1 VLRVIED
8 NMLET
13 TSPSVA
19 PTLEQAPT
27 TPAAPVPPSSGL
39 RPSSAVAGA
48 RLSLDAAHRLWLTL
62 ADNAVRVKPV
72 RCFPWSSPLELVS
85 LRDEQDE
92 EQLLVADLS
101 ELDAAS
107 GEALKSALLGVGFVL
122 DVQSIDSIEEDYEVR
137 VWHTQTRQGKRTF
150 QTKLD
155 EWPWASPDGG
165 HLVRDL
171 SGDLFRL
178 PPLETLDKKTREWLW
193 AYVG

>member
-1 VLRVIED
+1 
-8 NMLET
+8 MA
-13 TSPSVA
+13 S
-19 PTLEQAPT
+19 
-27 TPAAPVPPSSGL
+27 
-39 RPSSAVAGA
+39 A
-48 RLSLDAAHRLWLTL
+48 RLSLDAAYRLWLTR
-62 ADNAVRVKPV
+62 AGKPVQVKPV

-85 LRDEQDE
+85 LRDEEDE
-92 EQLLVADLS
+92 EQLLVGDLS
-101 ELDAAS
+101 ELDAPS
-107 GEALKSALLGVGFVL
+107 GEALKAALLGVAFVL
-122 DVQSIDSIEEDYEVR
+122 DVRSIDSIEEDYEVR

-178 PPLETLDKKTREWLW
+178 PPLETLDDKTRRWLW

>member
-1 VLRVIED
+1 
-8 NMLET
+8 MLET
-13 TSPSVA
+13 TSPIVA
-19 PTLEQAPT
+19 PAVEQAPVT
-27 TPAAPVPPSSGL
+27 SPLPPGLSPASAPAAAAAS
-39 RPSSAVAGA
+39 A
-48 RLSLDAAHRLWLTL
+48 RLRLDGAQRLWLTL
-62 ADNAVRVKPV
+62 AGEAVQVRPV

-85 LRDEQDE
+85 LRDQEDE
-92 EQLLVADLS
+92 EHLLVADLS

-107 GEALKSALLGVGFVL
+107 SAALKAALLGVGFVL
-122 DVQSIDSIEEDYEVR
+122 DVQSIDSIEDDYEVR

-178 PPLETLDKKTREWLW
+178 PPVETLDEKTRERLW

>member
-1 VLRVIED
+1 
-8 NMLET
+8 MLET
-13 TSPSVA
+13 TSAIVVHA
-19 PTLEQAPT
+19 VEQAAT
-27 TPAAPVPPSSGL
+27 TPVAAQTLCPT
-39 RPSSAVAGA
+39 SAVASV

-62 ADNAVRVKPV
+62 AAKTVQVKPV

-92 EQLLVADLS
+92 EHLLVADLS
-101 ELDAAS
+101 ELDAESAR
-107 GEALKSALLGVGFVL
+107 ALERALLGVGFVL
-122 DVQSIDSIEEDYEVR
+122 EVQSIDSIEEDYEVR

-178 PPLETLDKKTREWLW
+178 PPVETLDAKTRERLW

>member
-1 VLRVIED
+1 
-8 NMLET
+8 MLET
-13 TSPSVA
+13 TSPIVA
-19 PTLEQAPT
+19 PVSEPALTLEVVQPAPR
-27 TPAAPVPPSSGL
+27 PASVVPS
-39 RPSSAVAGA
+39 A

-62 ADNAVRVKPV
+62 AGKAVQVKPV

-85 LRDEQDE
+85 LRDAQDE
-92 EQLLVADLS
+92 EHLLVSTLS

-107 GEALKSALLGVGFVL
+107 ADALKAALLGVGFVL
-122 DVQSIDSIEEDYEVR
+122 EVQSIDSIEEDYEVR

-178 PPLETLDKKTREWLW
+178 PPVETLDAKTRERLW

>member
-1 VLRVIED
+1 
-8 NMLET
+8 MLDT
-13 TSPSVA
+13 TSPVIV
-19 PTLEQAPT
+19 PVVEQAPS
-27 TPAAPVPPSSGL
+27 TPGPLQSGL
-39 RPSSAVAGA
+39 RPASGVASAQ
-48 RLSLDAAHRLWLTL
+48 LSLDASHRLWLTL
-62 ADNAVRVKPV
+62 AGAAVQVKPV

-92 EQLLVADLS
+92 EHLLVADPS

-107 GEALKSALLGVGFVL
+107 ARALEAALLGVGFVL

-178 PPLETLDKKTREWLW
+178 PPLETLDEKTRQRLW